1 MKIFNKNIAVVA
13 LSGILLGACTKDFAD
28 VNTNKTQ
35 PTDEDINRGGYAS
48 GGYFTELVQRPIPT
62 GVGVDPA
69 NDYQVV
75 QNMSTDNWVGYFS
88 PGRNHWD
95 NGNNQTSYYVSD
107 FRANGTFSTLITK
120 VMNPYFEIKNRLHNV
135 QTVNGKL
142 VYTPKDLTSQAAY
155 SLAQIVKIMAMHR
168 ATDLFG
174 PIPYSDMEPG
184 KIKAKYDSQEKVYK
198 SFLKELDD
206 AVTILNQ
213 YGANN
218 KVLENFDPVY
228 QGDTAKWIRL
238 ANSLMLRLAMR
249 VRFADQALAQQYVI
263 KATTNL
269 GGLIEDDSQA
279 GKLVTS
285 SKYIFDHSLV
295 TMLGYGE
302 LKMGATIY
310 SYLKGYDDP
319 RMAKYFTKATADTQ
333 TSDFYAVRSG
343 IDPTTDVAV
352 YKNFSV
358 PTVVQT
364 TPTYWLRASEVQFL
378 LAEAAL
384 IGWYTNDTA
393 ENLYKKG
400 IEVSFAENGLTA
412 AQAQSYYNSSAQ
424 PANYADPKNSV
435 YNISAASTIDKKW
448 LTSGST
454 EDHLEQIIT
463 QKYLANYPNGFE
475 SWSEWRRTGYP
486 RMFTAAL
493 NRTNVG
499 VQNIPASGKDFGMR
513 RFPFPEN
520 EFKQNRENVTAAQ
533 SLLGGTDNAAT
544 NVWWDKKTK

>member
-1 MKIFNKNIAVVA
+1 MKIFNKHIAIVA
-13 LSGILLGACTKDFAD
+13 LSAFSFTACIKDFQE
-28 VNTNKTQ
+28 VNTNKLQ
-35 PTDEDINRGGYAS
+35 PTDADINRGGYSS
-48 GGYFTELVQRPIPT
+48 GGYFNELVQRPIPT
-62 GVGVDPA
+62 GVGVGPA

-88 PGRNHWD
+88 PGRNSWD
-95 NGNNQTSYYVSD
+95 NGFNQTSYYISNG
-107 FRANGTFSTLITK
+107 RANGTFSTLITR
-120 VMNPYFEIKNRLHNV
+120 VMNPYFQIKGQMHNV
-135 QTVNGKL
+135 ETVNGKL
-142 VYTPKDLTSQAAY
+142 VYQPKDLTSNAIYQ
-155 SLAQIVKIMAMHR
+155 LAQIVKIMGMHR

-184 KIKAKYDSQEKVYK
+184 KVKAKYDSQEKVYR
-198 SFLKELDD
+198 SFLKELEE
-206 AVTILNQ
+206 AVTVLNQ

-218 KVLENFDPVY
+218 KVLQDFDPVY
-228 QGDTAKWIRL
+228 SGDTSKWIRL

-249 VRFADQALAQQYVI
+249 VRYADAALSQEYVT
-263 KATTNL
+263 KAIN
-269 GGLIEDDSQA
+269 GGLIENDDQA

-285 SKYIFDHSLV
+285 SKYIFHHSLV
-295 TMLGYGE
+295 TILGYGE

-333 TSDFYAVRSG
+333 NSDFYAVRSG
-343 IDPTTDVAV
+343 IDPTTDETV

-358 PTVVQT
+358 PTVVNA

-384 IGWYTNDTA
+384 IGWYTNDSA

-400 IEVSFAENGLTA
+400 IEVSFVENGLTA

-424 PANYADPKNSV
+424 PANYADPKNSA
-435 YNISAASTIDKKW
+435 YNINAASTIDKKW
-448 LTSGST
+448 LSSGST

-499 VQNIPASGKDFGMR
+499 AQNIPASGKDLGMR

-533 SLLGGTDNAAT
+533 SLLGGADNAAT
-544 NVWWDKKTK
+544 NVWWDKKSK

>member
-1 MKIFNKNIAVVA
+1 MKIFNKHIAIVA
-13 LSGILLGACTKDFAD
+13 LSAFSFTACIKDFQE
-28 VNTNKTQ
+28 VNTNKLQ
-35 PTDEDINRGGYAS
+35 PTDADINRGGYSS
-48 GGYFTELVQRPIPT
+48 GGYFNELVQRPIPT
-62 GVGVDPA
+62 GVGVGPA

-88 PGRNHWD
+88 PGRNSWD
-95 NGNNQTSYYVSD
+95 NGFNQTSYYISNG
-107 FRANGTFSTLITK
+107 RANGTFSTLITR
-120 VMNPYFEIKNRLHNV
+120 VMNPYFQIKGQMHNV
-135 QTVNGKL
+135 ETVNGKL
-142 VYTPKDLTSQAAY
+142 VYQPKDLTSNAIYQ
-155 SLAQIVKIMAMHR
+155 LAQIVKIMGMHR

-184 KIKAKYDSQEKVYK
+184 KVKAKYDSQEKVYR
-198 SFLKELDD
+198 SFLKELEE
-206 AVTILNQ
+206 AVTVLNQ

-218 KVLENFDPVY
+218 KVLQDFDPIY
-228 QGDTAKWIRL
+228 SGDTSKWIRL

-249 VRFADQALAQQYVI
+249 VRYADAALSQEYVT
-263 KATTNL
+263 KAIN
-269 GGLIEDDSQA
+269 GGLIENDDQA

-285 SKYIFDHSLV
+285 SKYIFHHSLV

-333 TSDFYAVRSG
+333 NSDFYAVRSG
-343 IDPTTDVAV
+343 IDPTTDETT

-358 PTVVQT
+358 PTVVNA

-424 PANYADPKNSV
+424 PANYADPKNSA
-435 YNISAASTIDKKW
+435 YNINAASTIDKKW

-520 EFKQNRENVTAAQ
+520 EFKQNRENVTVAQ

>member
-1 MKIFNKNIAVVA
+1 MKIFNKHIAIVA
-13 LSGILLGACTKDFAD
+13 LSAFSFTACIKDFQE
-28 VNTNKTQ
+28 VNTNKLQ
-35 PTDEDINRGGYAS
+35 PTDADINRGGYSS
-48 GGYFTELVQRPIPT
+48 GGYFNELVQRPIPT
-62 GVGVDPA
+62 GVGVGPA

-88 PGRNHWD
+88 PGRNSWD
-95 NGNNQTSYYVSD
+95 NGFNQTSYYISNG
-107 FRANGTFSTLITK
+107 RANGTFSTLITR
-120 VMNPYFEIKNRLHNV
+120 VMNPYFQIKGQMHNV
-135 QTVNGKL
+135 ETVNGKL
-142 VYTPKDLTSQAAY
+142 VYQPKDLTSNAIYQ
-155 SLAQIVKIMAMHR
+155 LAQIVKIMGMHR

-184 KIKAKYDSQEKVYK
+184 KVKAKYDSQEKVYR
-198 SFLKELDD
+198 SFLKELEE
-206 AVTILNQ
+206 AVAVLNQ

-218 KVLENFDPVY
+218 KVLQDFDPVY
-228 QGDTAKWIRL
+228 SGDTSKWIRL

-249 VRFADQALAQQYVI
+249 VRYVDAALSQEYVT
-263 KATTNL
+263 KAIN
-269 GGLIEDDSQA
+269 GGLIENDDQA

-285 SKYIFDHSLV
+285 SKYIFHHSLV

-333 TSDFYAVRSG
+333 NSDFYAVRSG
-343 IDPTTDVAV
+343 IDPTTDETV

-358 PTVVQT
+358 PTVVNA

-384 IGWYTNDTA
+384 IGWYTNDSA

-400 IEVSFAENGLTA
+400 IEVSFVENGLTA

-424 PANYADPKNSV
+424 PANYADPKNSA
-435 YNISAASTIDKKW
+435 YNINAASTIDKKW
-448 LTSGST
+448 LSSGST

-499 VQNIPASGKDFGMR
+499 AQNIPASGKDLGMR

-533 SLLGGTDNAAT
+533 SLLGGADNAAT
-544 NVWWDKKTK
+544 NVWWDKKSK

>member
-1 MKIFNKNIAVVA
+1 MKIFNKHIAIVA
-13 LSGILLGACTKDFAD
+13 LSAFSFTACIKDFQE
-28 VNTNKTQ
+28 VNTNKLQ
-35 PTDEDINRGGYAS
+35 PTDADINRGGYSS
-48 GGYFTELVQRPIPT
+48 GGYFNELVQRPIPT
-62 GVGVDPA
+62 GVGVGPA

-88 PGRNHWD
+88 PGRNSWD
-95 NGNNQTSYYVSD
+95 NGFNQTSYYISNG
-107 FRANGTFSTLITK
+107 RANGTFSTLITR
-120 VMNPYFEIKNRLHNV
+120 VMNPYFQIKGQMHNV
-135 QTVNGKL
+135 ETVNGKL
-142 VYTPKDLTSQAAY
+142 VYQPKDLTSNAIYQ
-155 SLAQIVKIMAMHR
+155 LAQIVKIMGMHR

-184 KIKAKYDSQEKVYK
+184 KVKAKYDSQEKVYR
-198 SFLKELDD
+198 SFLKELEE
-206 AVTILNQ
+206 AVTVLNQ

-218 KVLENFDPVY
+218 KVLQDFDPVY
-228 QGDTAKWIRL
+228 SGDTSKWIRL

-249 VRFADQALAQQYVI
+249 VRYADAALSQEYVT
-263 KATTNL
+263 KAIN
-269 GGLIEDDSQA
+269 GGLIENDDQA

-285 SKYIFDHSLV
+285 SKYIFHHSLV

-333 TSDFYAVRSG
+333 NSDFYAVRSG
-343 IDPTTDVAV
+343 IDPTTDETV

-358 PTVVQT
+358 PTVVNA

-384 IGWYTNDTA
+384 IGWYTNDSA

-400 IEVSFAENGLTA
+400 IEVSFVENGLTA

-424 PANYADPKNSV
+424 PANYADPKNSA
-435 YNISAASTIDKKW
+435 YNINAASTIDKKW
-448 LTSGST
+448 LSSGST

-499 VQNIPASGKDFGMR
+499 AQNIPASGKDLGMR

-533 SLLGGTDNAAT
+533 SLLGGADNAAT
-544 NVWWDKKTK
+544 NVWWDKKSK

>member
-1 MKIFNKNIAVVA
+1 MKIFNKHIAIVA
-13 LSGILLGACTKDFAD
+13 LSAFSFTACIKDFQE
-28 VNTNKTQ
+28 VNTNKLQ
-35 PTDEDINRGGYAS
+35 PTDADINRGGYSS
-48 GGYFTELVQRPIPT
+48 GGYFNELVQRPIPT
-62 GVGVDPA
+62 GVGVGPA

-88 PGRNHWD
+88 PGRNSWD
-95 NGNNQTSYYVSD
+95 NGFNQTSYYISNG
-107 FRANGTFSTLITK
+107 RANGTFSTLITR
-120 VMNPYFEIKNRLHNV
+120 VMNPYFQIKGQMHNV
-135 QTVNGKL
+135 ETVNGKL
-142 VYTPKDLTSQAAY
+142 VYQPKDLTSNAIYQ
-155 SLAQIVKIMAMHR
+155 LAQIVKIMGMHR

-184 KIKAKYDSQEKVYK
+184 KVKAKYDSQEKVYR
-198 SFLKELDD
+198 SFLKELEE
-206 AVTILNQ
+206 AVAVLNQ

-218 KVLENFDPVY
+218 KVLQDFDPVY
-228 QGDTAKWIRL
+228 SGDTSKWIRL

-249 VRFADQALAQQYVI
+249 VRYADAALSQEYVT
-263 KATTNL
+263 KAIN
-269 GGLIEDDSQA
+269 GGLIENDDQA

-310 SYLKGYDDP
+310 SYLKGYNDP

-333 TSDFYAVRSG
+333 NSDFYAVRSG
-343 IDPTTDVAV
+343 IDPTTDETT

-358 PTVVQT
+358 PTVVNA

-384 IGWYTNDTA
+384 IGWYTNDSA

-400 IEVSFAENGLTA
+400 IEVSFVENGLTA

-424 PANYADPKNSV
+424 PANYADPKNSA
-435 YNISAASTIDKKW
+435 YNINAASTIDKKW
-448 LTSGST
+448 LSSGST

-499 VQNIPASGKDFGMR
+499 AQNIPASGKDLGMR

-533 SLLGGTDNAAT
+533 SLLGGADNAAT
-544 NVWWDKKTK
+544 NVWWDKKSK

>member
-1 MKIFNKNIAVVA
+1 MKIFNKHIAIVA
-13 LSGILLGACTKDFAD
+13 LSAFSFTACIKDFQE
-28 VNTNKTQ
+28 VNTNKLQ
-35 PTDEDINRGGYAS
+35 PTDADINRGGYSS
-48 GGYFTELVQRPIPT
+48 GGYFNELVQRPIPT
-62 GVGVDPA
+62 GVGVGPA

-88 PGRNHWD
+88 PGRNSWD
-95 NGNNQTSYYVSD
+95 NGFNQTSYYISNG
-107 FRANGTFSTLITK
+107 RANGTFSTLITR
-120 VMNPYFEIKNRLHNV
+120 VMNPYFQIKTQMHNV
-135 QTVNGKL
+135 ETVNGKL
-142 VYTPKDLTSQAAY
+142 VYQPKDLTSNAIYQ
-155 SLAQIVKIMAMHR
+155 LAQIVKIMGMHR

-184 KIKAKYDSQEKVYK
+184 KVKAKYDSQEKVYR
-198 SFLKELDD
+198 SFLKELEE
-206 AVTILNQ
+206 AVTVLNQ

-218 KVLENFDPVY
+218 KVLQDFDPVY
-228 QGDTAKWIRL
+228 SGDTSKWIRL

-249 VRFADQALAQQYVI
+249 VRYADAALSQEYVT
-263 KATTNL
+263 KAIN
-269 GGLIEDDSQA
+269 GGLIENDDQA

-285 SKYIFDHSLV
+285 SKYIFHHSLV

-333 TSDFYAVRSG
+333 NSDFYAVRSG
-343 IDPTTDVAV
+343 IDPTTDETT

-358 PTVVQT
+358 PTVVNA

-384 IGWYTNDTA
+384 IGWYTNDSA

-400 IEVSFAENGLTA
+400 IEVSFVENGLTA

-424 PANYADPKNSV
+424 PANYADPKNSA
-435 YNISAASTIDKKW
+435 YNINAASTIDKKW
-448 LTSGST
+448 LSSGST

-499 VQNIPASGKDFGMR
+499 AQNIPASGKDLGMR

-533 SLLGGTDNAAT
+533 SLLGGADNAAT
-544 NVWWDKKTK
+544 NVWWDKKSK